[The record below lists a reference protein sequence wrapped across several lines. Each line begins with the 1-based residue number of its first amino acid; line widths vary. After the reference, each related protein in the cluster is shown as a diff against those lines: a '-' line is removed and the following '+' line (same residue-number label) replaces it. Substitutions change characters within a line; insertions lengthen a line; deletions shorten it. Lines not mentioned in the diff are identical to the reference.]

1 MKSRTI
7 LLFLFLFMMS
17 LAQDQSGEE
26 PPEVV
31 TDGEAGKSE
40 AGEGVAKDDDVLM
53 IMGDDNSTLLSNN
66 QTIYEPESE
75 SQFQFNLL
83 ETYLPLFIFV
93 LDLPTEDR
101 ETLRNYMTEKTYE
114 KLKYVIDSKVKMHQ
128 DEHVLGKIN
137 ESLVQSIN
145 NLEKFDEIT
154 VDVVNGYHNA
164 SVYNAIR
171 SVWLKQLRPFLPL
184 IDQMAIQQYFAQRK
198 LTESEKMSIWAR
210 IWENLSVWMYGK
222 KKLSECYAMEPKCVR
237 HALESLNFEQRIDL
251 DVAAYENKF
260 DNVDGIIREK
270 LDENRKSSELDD
282 WLHRNRPP
290 RALQAI
296 LDERSDIEEEALQR
310 LRDNGVL
317 SSLKHY
323 YKAVIES
330 RTHEEQEEIRQFF
343 EIMND
348 TFARCFDPLR
358 GQYHEF

>member
-1 MKSRTI
+1 
-7 LLFLFLFMMS
+7 MMS
-17 LAQDQSGEE
+17 LAQSDEGQSGEE
-26 PPEVV
+26 PPE
-31 TDGEAGKSE
+31 GAW
-40 AGEGVAKDDDVLM
+40 KDDRSEEEERVQQDDSLE
-53 IMGDDNSTLLSNN
+53 IMDDNSTRLNNN
-66 QTIYEPESE
+66 QTIYSPENSEPEYK
-75 SQFQFNLL
+75 FDIL

-101 ETLRNYMTEKTYE
+101 EALRNYMTEKTYE
-114 KLKYVIDSKVKMHQ
+114 KLKYVIDAKVRMNR
-128 DEHVLGKIN
+128 EGEESVLGKIN
-137 ESLVQSIN
+137 ETLVQSIN
-145 NLEKFDEIT
+145 NLEKFDEVT

-184 IDQMAIQQYFAQRK
+184 IDQLAIQQYFAQRK
-198 LTESEKMSIWAR
+198 LSESEKMSIWAR
-210 IWENLSVWMYGK
+210 IWENLNVWMYGK
-222 KKLSECYAMEPKCVR
+222 KKLIECYAMEPKCVR
-237 HALESLNFEQRIDL
+237 HAVESLNFEQRIDL
-251 DVAAYENKF
+251 DLAAYENKF

-270 LDENRKSSELDD
+270 LDENRKSNELDE

-290 RALQAI
+290 MALQAI

-310 LRDNGVL
+310 LRDNRVL

-330 RTHEEQEEIRQFF
+330 RSHEEQEEIRHFF

-358 GQYHEF
+358 GQYHDF